1 MKNPQGNTPAEK
13 EPAMT
18 EHSYEDRILSASDI
32 FAIDDFESKKIY
44 VPQWKGSVYIKTMTG
59 TERDA
64 FESSTVKVGKDGK
77 QEQDMGNFRARFL
90 SNVITDEN
98 GVKLFK
104 NARDVAMLGNK
115 AVPAL
120 DLLFKEAQELNS
132 MSQDD
137 VEKLTEG
144 FEEVPDEPS
153 TSD

>member
-1 MKNPQGNTPAEK
+1 
-13 EPAMT
+13 MT
-18 EHSYEDRILSASDI
+18 ESYEDNILSASDI
-32 FAIDDFESKKIY
+32 FAIDDFEQKKVY

-64 FESSTVKVGKDGK
+64 FEASTVKVGKDGK
-77 QEQDMGNFRARFL
+77 QEQDMDNFRARFL
-90 SNVITDEN
+90 SNVVTDAN

-104 NARDVAMLGNK
+104 TQREISMLGAK

-132 MSQDD
+132 MTNQD
-137 VEKLTEG
+137 VEKLTES
-144 FEEVPDEPS
+144 FDAAPEEDS

>member
-1 MKNPQGNTPAEK
+1 MSE
-13 EPAMT
+13 
-18 EHSYEDRILSASDI
+18 YEDRILSAADI
-32 FAIDDFESKKIY
+32 FAVDDFESKKIY
-44 VPQWKGSVYIKTMTG
+44 VPQWKGSVYIKTMSG

-77 QEQDMGNFRARFL
+77 QEQDMVNFRARFL
-90 SNVITDEN
+90 SNVLTDAD

-104 NARDVAMLGNK
+104 NAREVVMLGQK

-132 MSQDD
+132 MSKDD
-137 VEKLTEG
+137 VEKLTES
-144 FEEVPDEPS
+144 FEEAPEEGS